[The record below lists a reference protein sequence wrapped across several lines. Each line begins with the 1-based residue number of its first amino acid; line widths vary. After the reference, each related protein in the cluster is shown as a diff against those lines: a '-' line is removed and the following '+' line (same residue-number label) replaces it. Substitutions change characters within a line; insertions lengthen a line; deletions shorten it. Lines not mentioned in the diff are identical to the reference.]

1 MAKIYHKEFKQKLD
15 DKNKIDWTNEP
26 RHENKYKT
34 NLEAKRKYFKN
45 ILHQFLDD
53 DMIKKCDRSYDICAL
68 KFGPKSLVFEI
79 TLILQEFSDDEDE
92 TFTTWEYL
100 LYNRK
105 LETYDDSKF
114 FSDSHKALPYFI
126 DKIKDIVDN

>member
-68 KFGPKSLVFEI
+68 KFGPKSLVFET

-105 LETYDDSKF
+105 SENYDDSKF

-126 DKIKDIVDN
+126 DKIKDMVDN

>member
-1 MAKIYHKEFKQKLD
+1 MAKIYHKEFKQKLNE
-15 DKNKIDWTNEP
+15 KNKIDWTNEP

-45 ILHQFLDD
+45 TLYQFLDD
-53 DMIKKCDRSYDICAL
+53 NMIKKCDRSYDICAL
-68 KFGPKSLVFEI
+68 KFGPKNHIFEA

-92 TFTTWEYL
+92 TLTTWEYL

-114 FSDSHKALPYFI
+114 FSDSQNALPYLI
-126 DKIKDIVDN
+126 DKIKDMVDN

>member
-15 DKNKIDWTNEP
+15 EKNKIDWTNEP

-45 ILHQFLDD
+45 ILHQFFDD

-105 LETYDDSKF
+105 SETYDDSKF

-126 DKIKDIVDN
+126 DKIKDMVDN

>member
-15 DKNKIDWTNEP
+15 EKNKIDWTNEP

-68 KFGPKSLVFEI
+68 KFGPKSLDFQT
-79 TLILQEFSDDEDE
+79 TLILQEYSDDEDE

-105 LETYDDSKF
+105 SETYDDSKF

-126 DKIKDIVDN
+126 DKIKDMVDN

>member
-45 ILHQFLDD
+45 ILQE
-53 DMIKKCDRSYDICAL
+53 IINTN
-68 KFGPKSLVFEI
+68 KSKGWINPIVLGIPFMP
-79 TLILQEFSDDEDE
+79 
-92 TFTTWEYL
+92 
-100 LYNRK
+100 RK
-105 LETYDDSKF
+105 LIIKTYK
-114 FSDSHKALPYFI
+114 KP
-126 DKIKDIVDN
+126 

>member
-53 DMIKKCDRSYDICAL
+53 DMIKKCDRSHDICAL
-68 KFGPKSLVFEI
+68 KFGPKNFSFEA

-92 TFTTWEYL
+92 TLTTWEYL

-105 LETYDDSKF
+105 SETYDAVSYT
-114 FSDSHKALPYFI
+114 HLRAHET
-126 DKIKDIVDN
+126 

>member
-1 MAKIYHKEFKQKLD
+1 MVDALVLGTSTFGVRVRVSPLVNYKIRTMAKIYHKEFKQKLD
-15 DKNKIDWTNEP
+15 EKNKIDWTNEP

-68 KFGPKSLVFEI
+68 KFGPKILSLR
-79 TLILQEFSDDEDE
+79 L
-92 TFTTWEYL
+92 
-100 LYNRK
+100 
-105 LETYDDSKF
+105 
-114 FSDSHKALPYFI
+114 H
-126 DKIKDIVDN
+126 

>member
-45 ILHQFLDD
+45 ILHKFMDD

-68 KFGPKSLVFEI
+68 KFGPKNFISEV

-92 TFTTWEYL
+92 TLTTWEYL

-105 LETYDDSKF
+105 SETYDDSKF

-126 DKIKDIVDN
+126 DKIKDMVDN

>member
-15 DKNKIDWTNEP
+15 EKNKIDWTNEP

-53 DMIKKCDRSYDICAL
+53 NMIKRCDRSYDICAL
-68 KFGPKSLVFEI
+68 KFGPKNFILEV

-92 TFTTWEYL
+92 TLTTWEYL
-100 LYNRK
+100 LYNK
-105 LETYDDSKF
+105 KSETYDDSKF
-114 FSDSHKALPYFI
+114 FSDSHKALLYFI
-126 DKIKDIVDN
+126 DKIKDMVDN

>member
-15 DKNKIDWTNEP
+15 EKNKIDWTNEP

-53 DMIKKCDRSYDICAL
+53 DMIKKCDRSHDICAL
-68 KFGPKSLVFEI
+68 KFGPKNFHFEA

-105 LETYDDSKF
+105 SETYDDSKF
-114 FSDSHKALPYFI
+114 FSDSHKALTYLI
-126 DKIKDIVDN
+126 DKIKDMVDN

>member
-1 MAKIYHKEFKQKLD
+1 MAKIYHKEFKQKLNE
-15 DKNKIDWTNEP
+15 KNKIDWTNEP
-26 RHENKYKT
+26 KHENKYKT

-45 ILHQFLDD
+45 TLYQFLDD
-53 DMIKKCDRSYDICAL
+53 NMIKKCDRSYDICAL
-68 KFGPKSLVFEI
+68 KFGPKNHIFEA

-92 TFTTWEYL
+92 TLTTWEYL

-114 FSDSHKALPYFI
+114 FSDSQKALPYFI
-126 DKIKDIVDN
+126 AKIKDMVDN

>member
-45 ILHQFLDD
+45 ILQQFLDD
-53 DMIKKCDRSYDICAL
+53 DTIKKCDRSYDICAL
-68 KFGPKSLVFEI
+68 KFGPKNFFFEA

-92 TFTTWEYL
+92 TLTTWEYL

-105 LETYDDSKF
+105 SEIYDDSKF

-126 DKIKDIVDN
+126 DKIKDMVDN

>member
-15 DKNKIDWTNEP
+15 EKNKIDWTNEP

-68 KFGPKSLVFEI
+68 KFGPKSLVFET

-92 TFTTWEYL
+92 TFTTWE
-100 LYNRK
+100 
-105 LETYDDSKF
+105 
-114 FSDSHKALPYFI
+114 
-126 DKIKDIVDN
+126 

>member
-1 MAKIYHKEFKQKLD
+1 MAKIYHKEFKQKLNE
-15 DKNKIDWTNEP
+15 KNKIDWTNEP

-45 ILHQFLDD
+45 TLYQFLDD
-53 DMIKKCDRSYDICAL
+53 NMIKKCDRSYDIFAL
-68 KFGPKSLVFEI
+68 KFGPKNHIFEA

-92 TFTTWEYL
+92 TLTTWEYL

-114 FSDSHKALPYFI
+114 FSDSQKALPYFI
-126 DKIKDIVDN
+126 DKIKDMVDN

>member
-126 DKIKDIVDN
+126 DKIKDMVDN

>member
-15 DKNKIDWTNEP
+15 EKNKIDWTNEP

-53 DMIKKCDRSYDICAL
+53 DMVKKCDRSHDICAL
-68 KFGPKSLVFEI
+68 KFGPKNSNFEATLV
-79 TLILQEFSDDEDE
+79 LQEFSDDEDE
-92 TFTTWEYL
+92 TLTTWEYL

-105 LETYDDSKF
+105 SEIYDDSKF